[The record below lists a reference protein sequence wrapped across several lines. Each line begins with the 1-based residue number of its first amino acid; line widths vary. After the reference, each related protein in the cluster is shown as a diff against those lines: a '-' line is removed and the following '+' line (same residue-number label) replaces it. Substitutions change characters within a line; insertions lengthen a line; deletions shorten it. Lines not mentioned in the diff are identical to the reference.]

1 MHIITLFYL
10 TSVKSDSSVNR
21 TFSSSTFYARVTFPG
36 VQLSLFWWQKYTTR
50 DSNWG
55 QHMQKGLLKWTKP
68 STLSYNYDFWN
79 KYLLLNVYTSTL
91 CCFFAVVSDGC
102 YQDLTDT
109 SVVISA
115 YWSHSLSILLLIPYW
130 ILCAEKLRPTQVKR
144 HNTHMVQVSSTALV
158 KAIISLD
165 EPDILQPIFI

>member
-21 TFSSSTFYARVTFPG
+21 TFSSSTFYAGVTFPG
-36 VQLSLFWWQKYTTR
+36 VQLFSALSLFWWQKYTTR

-79 KYLLLNVYTSTL
+79 KYRLLNVYTSTL
-91 CCFFAVVSDGC
+91 CCFFQLSLTSRGGC

-115 YWSHSLSILLLIPYW
+115 YWSHSLSVLLLIPYW
-130 ILCAEKLRPTQVKR
+130 IICVEKIEANTDQTTR
-144 HNTHMVQVSSTALV
+144 HTHGLSMQYG
-158 KAIISLD
+158 IG
-165 EPDILQPIFI
+165 

>member
-36 VQLSLFWWQKYTTR
+36 VQLSLFWWQKYTTH

-55 QHMQKGLLKWTKP
+55 QHMQKGLLKY
-68 STLSYNYDFWN
+68 L

-91 CCFFAVVSDGC
+91 CCFFAVVSDEQGWMLPGS
-102 YQDLTDT
+102 Y
-109 SVVISA
+109 
-115 YWSHSLSILLLIPYW
+115 
-130 ILCAEKLRPTQVKR
+130 
-144 HNTHMVQVSSTALV
+144 
-158 KAIISLD
+158 
-165 EPDILQPIFI
+165 

>member
-1 MHIITLFYL
+1 MHLITLFYL

-36 VQLSLFWWQKYTTR
+36 VQLSLFWWQKYNTH

-68 STLSYNYDFWN
+68 STLSCNYDFWN

-91 CCFFAVVSDGC
+91 CCFFAVASDEQGWMLPGSYWYQCC
-102 YQDLTDT
+102 YFC
-109 SVVISA
+109 
-115 YWSHSLSILLLIPYW
+115 LLIPFFVNSL
-130 ILCAEKLRPTQVKR
+130 IDSLLNSLCGKIETNTGQTTQ
-144 HNTHMVQVSSTALV
+144 HTHGSS
-158 KAIISLD
+158 IQYGIG
-165 EPDILQPIFI
+165 